1 MNAAFARIALSLL
14 CLIGATW
21 PAQAQRAMNDEQIF
35 MQAKRVA
42 RGELVE
48 VFQHGVDIEAAK
60 FLRLAEEA
68 YQGIEKVTGL
78 KFDTATLGPRLQII
92 VSASA
97 PVSHVWRGHHHQ
109 QEPRGILILNAFA
122 YRGAIKANNATYIHG
137 MTQLFTWHYSSH
149 TLHEG
154 LADWVA
160 LEVLPGAAVGPNP
173 NGHDPKTVVPPVIAD
188 YLGTNQA
195 PPLWLDLD
203 AERRAAYY
211 FASYR
216 FVKYLIDTKGFAT
229 FMQLYNSP
237 KPDASFAKLYDTK
250 RETAIRAARL

>member
-1 MNAAFARIALSLL
+1 MNVAIARIALSVF
-14 CLIGATW
+14 CLIGAAW

-48 VFQHGVDIEAAK
+48 VFQHGVDIEATK
-60 FLRLAEEA
+60 FLRLAEDA

-92 VSASA
+92 VSASV
-97 PVSHVWRGHHHQ
+97 PVSHVWRADRHQ

-137 MTQLFTWHYSSH
+137 MTQLFTWQYSSH

-173 NGHDPKTVVPPVIAD
+173 NGHDPKTVVTPEIAEYLATSKAPPV
-188 YLGTNQA
+188 
-195 PPLWLDLD
+195 WLDID
-203 AERRAAYY
+203 AQRRTAYY

-237 KPDASFAKLYDTK
+237 KPEASFAKLYDTK
-250 RETAIRAARL
+250 REAAIRAARL